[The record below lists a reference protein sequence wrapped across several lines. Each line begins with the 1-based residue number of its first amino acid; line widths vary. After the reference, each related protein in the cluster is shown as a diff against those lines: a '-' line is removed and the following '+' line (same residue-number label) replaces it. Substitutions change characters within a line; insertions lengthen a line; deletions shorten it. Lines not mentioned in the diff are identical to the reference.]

1 MDIQTIFVSQFL
13 LSLVAWTVIAIV
25 ALRPWLASRPAH
37 VAMMVLLLPHLF
49 RHIGLTFLVPG
60 VVDQPLPEA
69 FSGPA
74 AYGDLA
80 AGLLALL
87 ALAALHY
94 RWAGAIALVWSFNL
108 VGTLDLLNA
117 LRHVDVA
124 PLFGATWYI
133 PTLLVPL
140 LLVTHGLIF
149 VRLLTDR
156 DTVHDTAQPVE
167 VQSSS
172 SP

>member
-1 MDIQTIFVSQFL
+1 M
-13 LSLVAWTVIAIV
+13 
-25 ALRPWLASRPAH
+25 
-37 VAMMVLLLPHLF
+37 
-49 RHIGLTFLVPG
+49 
-60 VVDQPLPEA
+60 DQPLPAA